1 MNIKVLIGG
10 SILAGCLMSAS
21 AFAGGGG
28 SGNPCSVNRVTSTG
42 TVYYVPSG
50 GSGRYNLL
58 GWGNGT
64 GGSSSTYSGL
74 LEAAAARC
82 VLVAAA
88 TTSNS
93 GSGTDV
99 QSSV

>member
-1 MNIKVLIGG
+1 
-10 SILAGCLMSAS
+10 MSVT
-21 AFAGGGG
+21 AFALTPTDPGA
-28 SGNPCSVNRVTSTG
+28 CRVTRTTTTG

-50 GSGRYNLL
+50 GTGSYNLL

-64 GGSSSTYSGL
+64 GGSSSTYRGL

-88 TTSNS
+88 TTSS
-93 GSGTDV
+93 AGSGAAVDLFHAAKTLRKHP
-99 QSSV
+99 SLAS